1 LNHFVRKLHWLL
13 HRPTK
18 EAELRAELQF
28 HLEEEAEQRQTDG
41 LAPREA
47 SLAALRN
54 FGNVTL
60 IAEDARALWIPVW
73 LDRIFQELCYG
84 LRTLR
89 RDRASTLAAIAVL
102 ALAIG
107 LNVTVFT
114 VMDAILFRGA
124 PLVKGSDRLL
134 FIQERDPSDRCCVS
148 YPDFED
154 WRSQAHAFQGMAF
167 MADGLVPLR
176 ERQERPTDAFAFD
189 VSTNLFRLLG
199 VRPMLG
205 RDFVP
210 ADEAPG
216 AAPVAILNYRFWE
229 SRFGKRADIAGLAV
243 QINGAPATII
253 GVMPDGLDFPTQGD
267 IWMPIAHTPALMQ
280 RGLTPGGF
288 TVFGRLRDGTSLKD
302 AQTELATINRR
313 LEVDYP
319 VTNRSVFTKLM
330 TYSASIAG
338 ENAPEIFGSLWAGAC
353 LVLLIAC
360 ANLANLTLARTIG
373 RSREFATRIA
383 LGAGHGRMIRHIL
396 TESVLLAGAGGALG
410 WWITKWAVRSWAV
423 ATSSPYQV
431 VDYSVNS
438 GTLAYLVAVS
448 VAVAILVSFAPISR
462 VVRMGVSGALKGDAR
477 GLTEG
482 PRGKRLARVLVVGQM
497 ALAIVLLCGAGVLAR
512 SFVAIVS
519 AKTGVR
525 DPEHILVG
533 SLTLPSDK
541 YSTADA
547 RRGYFDRLATQLWT
561 IPGIEQESVA
571 STLPV
576 SLGNLRTFEIEG
588 RSGEQD
594 LGESAQFLSAGPGY
608 FLLVGASPVSGRD
621 FDDRDRAA
629 ALPVAVVNES
639 FAATF
644 WPGEQPLGKRIR
656 AIEQRK
662 PGEWRTVVGIVPNIM
677 QGDPL
682 RQSFKPVVY
691 VPLRQEPPGRRAWF
705 LVRARGSQ
713 DHVARAVRAD
723 VQKLDPDVLLMDF
736 TTLKAHFAFHRD
748 SMDAEHS
755 ELAKQAAVSPA
766 FALIALLLA
775 AVGLYAVITHSVSQ
789 RTKEIGVRMA
799 IGAAGEDIRRMVL
812 RDGML
817 PVAIGMILGLAA
829 SLAVNRIL
837 QSQLVGVSPYDPVT
851 MAGAPV
857 VLILVALLACLIPA
871 RRAMNVDPAVVLRH
885 E

>member
-1 LNHFVRKLHWLL
+1 MQTWARFVAVFKKRGLDEEFDDEVRSHIALATEDYVQ
-13 HRPTK
+13 RGVPPA
-18 EAELRAELQF
+18 EA
-28 HLEEEAEQRQTDG
+28 QR
-41 LAPREA
+41 LARTRFGAIEA
-47 SLAALRN
+47 SRDAHRDSRGLPWLEGLFYDLRFALR
-54 FGNVTL
+54 G
-60 IAEDARALWIPVW
+60 
-73 LDRIFQELCYG
+73 
-84 LRTLR
+84 LR
-89 RDRASTLAAIAVL
+89 RDGAFTLAAIAML

-124 PLVKGSDRLL
+124 PLVKRNDRLL
-134 FIQERDPSDRCCVS
+134 FIQERSPSGRCCVS

-154 WRSQAHAFQGMAF
+154 WRSQAHAFQGLAF
-167 MADGLVPLR
+167 VADGLVPLR
-176 ERQERPTDAFAFD
+176 ERRERPTDAFAFD

-216 AAPVAILNYRFWE
+216 AAPVAILNYRFWQ
-229 SRFGKRADIAGLAV
+229 SRFGKRGDMASLAV
-243 QINGAPATII
+243 QIGGAPATII

-267 IWMPIAHTPALMQ
+267 MWMPVAHTPALLQ

-288 TVFGRLRDGTSLKD
+288 VVVGRLRDGASPEN
-302 AQTELATINRR
+302 ARTELATINRR
-313 LEVDYP
+313 LEAEYP
-319 VTNRSVFTKLM
+319 VTNRNVFTKLM

-338 ENAPEIFGSLWAGAC
+338 ENAPKIFGSLWAGAC

-360 ANLANLTLARTIG
+360 ANLANLALARTIG

-383 LGAGHGRMIRHIL
+383 LGAGHVRMIRHIL
-396 TESVLLAGAGGALG
+396 TESLLLAGAGGALG
-410 WWITKWAVRSWAV
+410 WLIAKWAVRTWAV

-438 GTLAYLVAVS
+438 GTLAYLVAIS
-448 VAVAILVSFAPISR
+448 AAVAILVSFAPIGR
-462 VVRMGVSGALKGDAR
+462 FVRMGVSGALRDDAR
-477 GLTEG
+477 GVTEG
-482 PRGKRLARVLVVGQM
+482 PRGKRLAGLLVVGQM
-497 ALAIVLLCGAGVLAR
+497 ALAIVLLSGAGVLVR

-533 SLTLPSDK
+533 SLRLPSDK
-541 YSTADA
+541 YSAPDA
-547 RRGYFDRLATQLWT
+547 RRGYFDRLDAQLRT
-561 IPGIEQESVA
+561 IPGVEREAVA

-576 SLGNLRTFEIEG
+576 GFGNLRMFEIEG
-588 RSGEQD
+588 RPGEQD
-594 LGESAQFLSAGPGY
+594 LGESALFLSAGPDY
-608 FLLVGASPVSGRD
+608 FLLVGASPVSGREL
-621 FDDRDRAA
+621 DDRDRAG
-629 ALPVAVVNES
+629 ALPVALVNES

-644 WPGEQPLGKRIR
+644 WPGEQPLGKRLR
-656 AIEQRK
+656 ATDRNQ
-662 PGEWRTVVGIVPNIM
+662 PGEWRTVVGVVPNIM

-682 RQSFKPVVY
+682 RQRFKPVVY

-705 LVRARGSQ
+705 LVRARVPR
-713 DHVARAVRAD
+713 DHVARAVRAE
-723 VQKLDPDVLLMDF
+723 VRKLDPDLQLADL
-736 TTLKAHFAFHRD
+736 TTLKTHFAFDRD

-755 ELAKQAAVSPA
+755 ELAKQAAVSPV

-775 AVGLYAVITHSVSQ
+775 AIGLYAVISHSVSQ

-799 IGAAGEDIRRMVL
+799 IGAAAGDIRGMVL
-812 RDGML
+812 RDGIL
-817 PVAIGMILGLAA
+817 PVAIGMIVGLGA

-837 QSQLVGVSPYDPVT
+837 QSQLVGVSPYDPIT

-857 VLILVALLACLIPA
+857 VLILVALPACLIPA
-871 RRAMNVDPAVVLRH
+871 RRAMNVDPAVALRH
-885 E
+885 D